1 MKHSVLALA
10 LAITFAGG
18 CATGPS
24 ASADEDLSWMSGCW
38 RTQDKSYK
46 EVWSKPDS
54 GYMFGYSL
62 TYEATGALSFFEQSR
77 IDAGT
82 PAVFNAYPGGF
93 GPTEFTESSRG
104 DRTVTFSNA
113 GHDYPQQVT
122 YTRKGS
128 RMTATIS
135 LVNGA
140 RPQSWEFR
148 KC

>member
-10 LAITFAGG
+10 FAVTFAGG

-24 ASADEDLSWMSGCW
+24 AHADEDLKWISGCW
-38 RTQDKSYK
+38 RTQDKMYK
-46 EVWSKPDS
+46 EVWTKPDS
-54 GYMFGYSL
+54 GFLFGYAL
-62 TYEATGALSFFEQSR
+62 TYDATGALTFFEQSR
-77 IDAGT
+77 IDPGT

-93 GPTEFTESSRG
+93 GPTEFTEASRG
-104 DRTVTFSNA
+104 KNTVTFTNS

-135 LVNGA
+135 LINGA